1 MFTGAVSPVETVNAE
16 NKSLSTILKEVLP
29 RGFTGYIAYINELEE
44 ASVYIAI
51 INGKISACRSLFKNS
66 IQEGFKCV
74 ETASK
79 YLDAGKG
86 VIEIYESNPDLVSRD
101 ILLYPLSMLKE
112 NQELRTRLQLEAV
125 KPLAPEVPA
134 TRGLRETIDIPVSD
148 ECLDPVTLYSI
159 IKSSKLLEI
168 HREPIT
174 IREVARKIRSTAET
188 MKPVYVYVS
197 GEAGGTLIR
206 IIYSAQTNSLNIEVE
221 GESEHICGKQALEK
235 IIKELIA
242 STKIWIK

>member
-1 MFTGAVSPVETVNAE
+1 LFTGVVSPVETINGE

-44 ASVYIAI
+44 ASVYIAV
-51 INGKISACRSLFKNS
+51 INGKLSACRSLFKDA

-79 YLDAGKG
+79 YLDARKG
-86 VIEIYESNPDLVSRD
+86 VIEIYESKPDLVSRD

-112 NQELRTRLQLEAV
+112 NQELRTRLKLEAV
-125 KPLAPEVPA
+125 APLAPEVQA
-134 TRGLRETIDIPVSD
+134 TRGLGETIDIPVSN
-148 ECLDPVTLYSI
+148 ECLDPVALYSI

-174 IREVARKIRSTAET
+174 IQEVARK
-188 MKPVYVYVS
+188 
-197 GEAGGTLIR
+197 
-206 IIYSAQTNSLNIEVE
+206 
-221 GESEHICGKQALEK
+221 
-235 IIKELIA
+235 
-242 STKIWIK
+242 